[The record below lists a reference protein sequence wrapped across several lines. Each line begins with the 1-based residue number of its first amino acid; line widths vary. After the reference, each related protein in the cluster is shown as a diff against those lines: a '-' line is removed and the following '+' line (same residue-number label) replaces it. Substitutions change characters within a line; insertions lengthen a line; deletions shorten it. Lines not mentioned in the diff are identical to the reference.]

1 MYSASPNFGGR
12 DGWRLYIEREVVS
25 GKGGGVK

>member
-1 MYSASPNFGGR
+1 MYSASPNFGWRRG
-12 DGWRLYIEREVVS
+12 GWRLYVEVVS